1 VRVRT
6 YGFPGCFT
14 RPPGTSTRDHP
25 HEPTASKPV
34 VPVDVLPVQCSW
46 SVKQVDAVPGRFEE
60 PFAGWPEGLPTIGGA
75 ASHLGGLALCGSGS
89 ASTFNVR
96 LSASFVKGPGA
107 LSPHVPKKS
116 DRFARQRDETHHAD
130 PSRSRETPREAAC
143 ERTGDRF
150 LGEAYRSCDNERMDS
165 ELPVVGENPF
175 GAQRALGESAIAAP
189 MRHEADVVHTGAAH
203 ASEAPF
209 GTPRR
214 SLRKRLGSALA
225 GIGAIAAKFA
235 TYIKSAVLL
244 LPKLKLLTTG
254 GTALVSIAAY
264 SLLWGW
270 PFAAGFVALLF
281 VHEMGHV
288 IQLRREGIKASTPM
302 FIPFLGAAIF
312 SRSLG
317 DDALAEARVGLA
329 GPILGTLGALAV
341 AVAGAITGSDLL
353 LALAYI
359 AFFLNLINLIPVVP
373 FDGGRAMAAVAPS
386 MWFLGIGGLVAMILL
401 LGNPFLLIFILLAL
415 REMPRRW
422 RQLRS
427 RSIEQAAYYRVPRRS
442 RIAIGAVYV
451 VLIVV
456 LAFGMSQTHI
466 LVSAGHS
473 FRSI

>member
-1 VRVRT
+1 MS
-6 YGFPGCFT
+6 
-14 RPPGTSTRDHP
+14 PPRSGRSWI
-25 HEPTASKPV
+25 ELGAMGASKR
-34 VPVDVLPVQCSW
+34 VLI
-46 SVKQVDAVPGRFEE
+46 A
-60 PFAGWPEGLPTIGGA
+60 LLGA
-75 ASHLGGLALCGSGS
+75 
-89 ASTFNVR
+89 
-96 LSASFVKGPGA
+96 
-107 LSPHVPKKS
+107 
-116 DRFARQRDETHHAD
+116 
-130 PSRSRETPREAAC
+130 
-143 ERTGDRF
+143 
-150 LGEAYRSCDNERMDS
+150 AYRSCDNGQMDS
-165 ELPVVGENPF
+165 ESPVVSESPF
-175 GAQRALGESAIAAP
+175 GGASGSPIPA
-189 MRHEADVVHTGAAH
+189 HDVPTEPDGR
-203 ASEAPF
+203 EAPF
-209 GTPRR
+209 GKPAR
-214 SLRKRLGSALA
+214 SLRRRAGSAVA
-225 GIGAIAAKFA
+225 GIAALAAKFGA
-235 TYIKSAVLL
+235 YLKAGVLL
-244 LPKLKLLTTG
+244 LPKLALLSTA

-270 PFAAGFVALLF
+270 TFAAGFVALLF

-288 IQLRREGIKASTPM
+288 VQLKREGIKASTPM

-317 DDALAEARVGLA
+317 DNALAEARVGLA
-329 GPILGTLGALAV
+329 GPVLGTLGAVAV
-341 AVAGAITGSDLL
+341 AVAGALTGSDLL

-427 RSIEQAAYYRVPRRS
+427 RTIEHAAYYRVPLRA
-442 RIAIGAVYV
+442 RIAIGAVYIG
-451 VLIVV
+451 LIVV